1 MDGWTQLLVTIFT
14 CIVAA
19 VSSTVVALIN
29 SNARQARSEQKFTD
43 LFDAMQNNLNSLNR
57 RMNELSETD
66 SCCKILKG
74 DVADIKETV
83 NLLAQE
89 VVNLKES
96 SEEFDAKSQEA
107 FKAIAADRISQAHRY
122 FKQKGEITESSKKS
136 MHLIYESYKSFGGNG
151 YIEAEMKYLD
161 SLPEV

>member
-1 MDGWTQLLVTIFT
+1 MEQAIATVIGMIITGVF
-14 CIVAA
+14 
-19 VSSTVVALIN
+19 STVVAIIN
-29 SNARQARSEQKFTD
+29 SNARQARTEQKVAD
-43 LFDAMQNNLNSLNR
+43 NQEAMQTNLDAINKRL
-57 RMNELSETD
+57 NELSETD
-66 SCCKILKG
+66 SCCVLLKD
-74 DVADIKETV
+74 DVADIKETI
-83 NLLAQE
+83 NMLAQE

-151 YIEAEMKYLD
+151 YIEAEMKFLD